1 MACDYIIT
9 TKDGGTFKVPS
20 PFDTKS
26 DTLFSSILSNLD
38 TKTLG
43 QLMSTIQT
51 SINKKI
57 PNKPV
62 ISEEIIKPTDNNELL
77 DTILTEMTSKFG
89 IQFVQFNKDNYA
101 DIQQLSVEDLNKVKA
116 FAKDGVIYFNKTE
129 GTIEEPLHEF
139 MHLILNTLKVRNP
152 TLFENIVK
160 NMYKV
165 EGYQQIADLYPNLTR
180 LDLGEEAFV
189 RLFSSKA
196 TELMQSTD
204 LMTAVKQ
211 SLNDILQPTK
221 DTSNISTEDLLDLSI
236 TDYINQFGSELIQGK
251 QGLYNKTDSN
261 LGTQI
266 LNIKQN
272 LMESKELGEKC

>member
-1 MACDYIIT
+1 
-9 TKDGGTFKVPS
+9 
-20 PFDTKS
+20 
-26 DTLFSSILSNLD
+26 
-38 TKTLG
+38 
-43 QLMSTIQT
+43 
-51 SINKKI
+51 
-57 PNKPV
+57 
-62 ISEEIIKPTDNNELL
+62 
-77 DTILTEMTSKFG
+77 MTSKFG